1 MANSDVSV
9 IVTLNDKLTAP
20 LRAVSSRVSGMV
32 RGINRALDL
41 RGLDKMGQGLQ
52 RTASGLGQVAKGA
65 RTAAGAVAGYAVVM
79 AGLAAKFIGPAAE
92 MERFQVQLTNLEG
105 SSAGAKKAMG
115 WIQEFATR
123 TPLELTDTVSAYARL
138 RAYGIDPTNGSL
150 QALVDTMAAT
160 GGGAEQLDGLV
171 LALGQAWTK
180 GKLQGE
186 EALQMLERGVPVWD
200 LLAQKLG
207 KTTAEVQDMATK
219 GKLGREEITLLVDA
233 LAERNAGASESMSRT
248 WGGIISNLLDH
259 WTRFQVMVM
268 DSGVFDYLKSRLQ
281 IVLDTLNRMSAD
293 GSLQMWADRLAKTM
307 LSALTAIWDLGTQT
321 LALWREWKPTLM
333 QGVELLGGWE
343 NTLKLITGLMF
354 AKTLFGIGAGLVG
367 MVVGIGQVS
376 AGALMLVGR
385 IAVLTGWLV
394 TGFGRAA
401 MWLARAV
408 LPLVSGALSV
418 VRVAIM
424 ALGRALMANPIG
436 LAVAAI
442 AGAAYLIYRNWG
454 AVGPWFS
461 RLWGGVKQIFSGVAQ
476 FLKGIVAGDFDL
488 AVAGLKRAWSGIEA
502 FFRAIWDGIK
512 SVFRAAWENVI
523 RPITDKLGITDPI
536 VQGWG
541 IARDALQTILST
553 LGGFFDLAW
562 TSFIKP
568 MIDGLFSISGVGAVW
583 ESIKEAIGAVL
594 DWLAEKF
601 QSVWGAISPVIDAL
615 KWIKDKGAEAL
626 SGLGLGGTDAAAAAA
641 AGAKASAEN
650 PGRSGLSPS
659 RQAEVLARQGARL
672 KKLGVP
678 GYASGGSFRAGPIVV
693 GEAGAELRYESRAG
707 FIAHHGALRS
717 LVGMSQR
724 ARDLARGAAQGSIP
738 VPSMVSGGRQSM
750 SFAPV
755 YNVSINGSGLNE
767 AELRRAIRDELQQ
780 HGRRARADL
789 RRLMHD

>member
-307 LSALTAIWDLGTQT
+307 LSALTAIWELGTQT
-321 LALWREWKPTLM
+321 VALWRVCKPTLM
-333 QGVELLGGWE
+333 QGV
-343 NTLKLITGLMF
+343 
-354 AKTLFGIGAGLVG
+354 
-367 MVVGIGQVS
+367 
-376 AGALMLVGR
+376 
-385 IAVLTGWLV
+385 
-394 TGFGRAA
+394 
-401 MWLARAV
+401 
-408 LPLVSGALSV
+408 
-418 VRVAIM
+418 
-424 ALGRALMANPIG
+424 
-436 LAVAAI
+436 
-442 AGAAYLIYRNWG
+442 
-454 AVGPWFS
+454 
-461 RLWGGVKQIFSGVAQ
+461 
-476 FLKGIVAGDFDL
+476 
-488 AVAGLKRAWSGIEA
+488 
-502 FFRAIWDGIK
+502 
-512 SVFRAAWENVI
+512 
-523 RPITDKLGITDPI
+523 
-536 VQGWG
+536 
-541 IARDALQTILST
+541 
-553 LGGFFDLAW
+553 
-562 TSFIKP
+562 
-568 MIDGLFSISGVGAVW
+568 
-583 ESIKEAIGAVL
+583 
-594 DWLAEKF
+594 
-601 QSVWGAISPVIDAL
+601 
-615 KWIKDKGAEAL
+615 
-626 SGLGLGGTDAAAAAA
+626 
-641 AGAKASAEN
+641 
-650 PGRSGLSPS
+650 
-659 RQAEVLARQGARL
+659 
-672 KKLGVP
+672 
-678 GYASGGSFRAGPIVV
+678 
-693 GEAGAELRYESRAG
+693 
-707 FIAHHGALRS
+707 
-717 LVGMSQR
+717 
-724 ARDLARGAAQGSIP
+724 
-738 VPSMVSGGRQSM
+738 
-750 SFAPV
+750 
-755 YNVSINGSGLNE
+755 
-767 AELRRAIRDELQQ
+767 
-780 HGRRARADL
+780 
-789 RRLMHD
+789 